1 MKLIYK
7 LGAIVTVSLFA
18 LVLFAG
24 NTYAARCVIRNN
36 GNDSTNRC
44 RIYVDKSTY
53 IRQSNHAGIFNF
65 VNAESETGENDAN
78 NNTGGS
84 VTLTSGNATTT
95 VVITNTVN
103 QNNPTP

>member
-1 MKLIYK
+1 MKVIYK
-7 LGAIVTVSLFA
+7 LSITVFVALFA

-53 IRQSNHAGIFNF
+53 VRQSNHAGIFNF
-65 VNAESETGENDAN
+65 VNAEAETGENDAN
-78 NNTGGS
+78 NNTGGT
-84 VTLTSGNATTT
+84 VTETSGNATVTI
-95 VVITNTVN
+95 VITNTVN